1 MILDAEAPETLAVW
15 EVQETWAGPG
25 LREILGAVAEGRT
38 SCLKDADWIFSHRQI
53 QVEQKF
59 QCQMDLQ
66 DLLVILV
73 PQLFRCRKDRC
84 LLVVWHSQR
93 PLMPR
98 DPLPSSHIKDVNTI
112 KVNHKN

>member
-38 SCLKDADWIFSHRQI
+38 SCLKDADWIFWHRQI

-66 DLLVILV
+66 AT
-73 PQLFRCRKDRC
+73 RNK
-84 LLVVWHSQR
+84 S
-93 PLMPR
+93 
-98 DPLPSSHIKDVNTI
+98 
-112 KVNHKN
+112 